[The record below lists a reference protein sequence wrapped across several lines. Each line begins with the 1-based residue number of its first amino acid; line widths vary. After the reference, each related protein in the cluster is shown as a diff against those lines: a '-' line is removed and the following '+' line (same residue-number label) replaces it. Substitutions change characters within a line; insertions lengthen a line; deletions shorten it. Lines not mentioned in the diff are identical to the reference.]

1 MIGIID
7 SGIGGLSVVRT
18 LLQTHP
24 NLSFVYHADSL
35 YAPYGDKDPTFLND
49 RVNKIVLFLK
59 KNYDINTLILACNT
73 SSAVVFPHKKDD
85 WMSLGIIS
93 VDIISAGIE
102 VIKQGSK
109 DQKDIGILATKATV
123 QSGVYQQRLKD
134 QGYASFAVPCPLL
147 VPLIE
152 SGTLEGNDISNAC
165 SQYLHELFSL
175 SPNIETII
183 LGCTH
188 YPFILPTLQEVSQKI
203 HKNVTCVDPSQG
215 VLSNMKDISLPQGK
229 QIFLTSGNTET
240 FNTLATSLL
249 SKEILSSHTLI
260 E

>member
-35 YAPYGDKDPTFLND
+35 YAPYGDKDFTFLND
-49 RVNKIVLFLK
+49 RVNKVVLFLK

-73 SSAVVFPHKKDD
+73 SSAVVFPQKKDHWKD
-85 WMSLGIIS
+85 LGITSI
-93 VDIISAGIE
+93 DIISAGIE
-102 VIKQGSK
+102 AIKKRSK
-109 DQKDIGILATKATV
+109 GQKNIGILATTATV
-123 QSGVYQQRLKD
+123 KSGMYQQKLKD
-134 QGYASFAVPCPLL
+134 QGYTSFAVSCPLL

-152 SGTLEGNDISNAC
+152 SGTLEGNEITQTSTTYV
-165 SQYLHELFSL
+165 QELFSL
-175 SPNIETII
+175 EPDIKTII

-188 YPFILPTLQEVSQKI
+188 YPFILPTLQKVADVL
-203 HKNVTCVDPSQG
+203 HKNVEFVDPSQA
-215 VLSNMKDISLPQGK
+215 LLQNMKDTTISQGK
-229 QIFLTSGNTET
+229 QTFLTSGNTQT
-240 FNTLATSLL
+240 FNTLASSLL
-249 SKEILSSHTLI
+249 SKEVVSSHTLI